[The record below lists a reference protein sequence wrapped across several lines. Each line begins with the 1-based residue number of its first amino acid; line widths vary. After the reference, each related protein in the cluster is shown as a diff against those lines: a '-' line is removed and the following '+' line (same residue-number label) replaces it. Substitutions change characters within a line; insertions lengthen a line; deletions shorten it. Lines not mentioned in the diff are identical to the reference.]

1 MKKII
6 VLLWLFLLCPAC
18 FAATPLYKYENTV
31 PISDAVSLTTVKEFY
46 SDKNMSY
53 SYIKADISD
62 EDTDLELL
70 KSSNGVDVLE
80 KVSELAKTDSDV
92 VSAVNG
98 DFFSW
103 YSGNKG
109 FPLGIEIKDGVL
121 LGSPIYP
128 ETMASV
134 AYDNYSVLMTYMDFE
149 MTVTA
154 PNGKSEK
161 IRHLNK
167 HTDYYGDILMYTSS
181 FNGGYSPAP
190 GGPVCE
196 IVVENGIVTDYRK
209 NQPSVK
215 IPENGFVLCVS
226 EWVSMF
232 LTNNFKIGDPVV
244 INYNMTPFFE
254 NCKTAFGA
262 GSMLVSEGKDV
273 GKIGDYTHTVAG
285 YNPRTAIGVDKDGTT
300 VYIVTV
306 DGRQDSSAGMRMSH
320 LAELMISLGCYNAVN
335 LDGGGSTRMVAST
348 LWQPEMSVINSPT
361 EDRKVINGVGIT
373 VKKSEDATPCG
384 IALKADCDYTF
395 IGQPIKIDFSVYDEN
410 MRKIDVDSDKIAW
423 ISSCGSVNNGT
434 FTPNVGGRATVSA
447 QYDGIVGTL
456 EIDVIDNVSGISTQK
471 SVKMSLGESK
481 KIELSIFD
489 GLGRNISVSDYSS
502 FNFESSDEG
511 VIKVDSI
518 GTMTA
523 VGEGGAQITVSRNG
537 VSSVISVSCGKYTSE
552 YVDEF
557 EDASASFA
565 SDNANVKG
573 NFSLSTKYA
582 FSGHTSGMLKY
593 DFSPLEEAGYDTA
606 SAYCKFSSPIE
617 VDPDCS
623 EITVNI
629 FSEEGLSHSLYARFF
644 DGNGKMITAEIEG
657 NFTPQIWR
665 VGTIKIPQDVAFP
678 LKLTHL
684 CVTLEKGE
692 AFDVGAVYF
701 DDMSLLARVEYGI
714 PKNRQVNTYRT
725 DVVNSNIL
733 ATVGIGAVS
742 SKEKENT
749 PLLSYSNNRIAKSIS
764 TFDSFAT
771 VGNISSYSSKSDK
784 YALYISLDTSKGGM
798 RETDKTQWDK
808 MVEAINKTDR
818 KYVFVLSNG
827 NLFGSDEFENDVFC
841 DYLADC
847 GKKVFVITSGSY
859 SDYKNLNGVEF
870 FTLCNDDDM
879 NSLNF
884 DEKACNVLKFTFGDT
899 VTNEFLRG

>member
-1 MKKII
+1 MKKYV
-6 VLLWLFLLCPAC
+6 VLLWLFLLCPVC

-31 PISDAVSLTTVKEFY
+31 PISNAVSLTTVKEFY

-62 EDTDLELL
+62 ENTDLELL
-70 KSSNGVDVLE
+70 KSKSGVDVLE
-80 KVSELAKTDSDV
+80 KVSTLASTDSDV
-92 VSAVNG
+92 VGAVNG

-103 YSGNKG
+103 YSGNSG

-134 AYDNYSVLMTYMDFE
+134 AYDNNSVLMTYMDFE
-149 MTVTA
+149 LTVTA

-196 IVVENGIVTDYRK
+196 IVVEDGIMTEYRK
-209 NQPSVK
+209 NMPAVK

-232 LTNNFKIGDPVV
+232 LTNNFKVGDPVV
-244 INYNMTPFFE
+244 INCDMTPFFE

-262 GSMLVSEGKDV
+262 GSMLVSEGQDV

-285 YNPRTAIGVDKDGTT
+285 YNPRTAIGVDKEGTT

-361 EDRKVINGVGIT
+361 EDRKVINAVGIT
-373 VKKSEDATPCG
+373 VNESEDKTPCG
-384 IALKADCDYTF
+384 IALKAENEYTYV
-395 IGQPIKIDFSVYDEN
+395 GQQIKIDFSVYDEN
-410 MRKIDVDSDKIAW
+410 MRKIDVDERELVW
-423 ISSCGSVNNGT
+423 ISSCGNVENGT
-434 FTPNVGGRATVSA
+434 FTPNVGGRATVTA
-447 QYDGIVGTL
+447 QYEGAFGTI
-456 EIDVIDNVSGISTQK
+456 EIDVLENVCGITLQK
-471 SVKMSLGESK
+471 SMTMLLGESVQ
-481 KIELSIFD
+481 LQFSVFD
-489 GLGRNISVSDYSS
+489 SFGRNVDVTNYKA
-502 FNFESSDEG
+502 FEFESSNDDVIAVDSNGKLTAKGEG
-511 VIKVDSI
+511 VAK
-518 GTMTA
+518 
-523 VGEGGAQITVSRNG
+523 ITVSKNG
-537 VSSVISVSCGKYTSE
+537 VSATSVVSCGKYTSE

-557 EDASASFA
+557 EDATASFA

-582 FSGHTSGMLKY
+582 FSGHTSGMLEY
-593 DFSPLEEAGYDTA
+593 DFSLLEEAGYDTA

-617 VDPDCS
+617 IDPDCT
-623 EITVNI
+623 EITLNV

-644 DGNGKMITAEIEG
+644 DGNGDMITLELEG
-657 NFTPQIWR
+657 NFTPRIWR
-665 VGTIKIPQDVAFP
+665 VATVKIPEDTAFP

-692 AFDVGAVYF
+692 LFDKGAVYF
-701 DDMSLLARVEYGI
+701 DDMSLLARVEYGEL
-714 PKNRQVNTYRT
+714 KNRDVNSYRK
-725 DVVNSNIL
+725 DVVNTNVIS
-733 ATVGIGAVS
+733 TVAIGAVS
-742 SKEKENT
+742 TSANNA
-749 PLLSYSNNRIAKSIS
+749 LISYSNNRITKLIS
-764 TFDSFAT
+764 SSDNFAT
-771 VGNISSYSSKSDK
+771 VGNISSYSAKSDK

-798 RETDKTQWDK
+798 RKTDKTQWDK
-808 MVEAINKTDR
+808 MVEAINKTD
-818 KYVFVLSNG
+818 KEYVFVMSNG
-827 NLFGSDEFENDVFC
+827 NLFGDDEFENDTFC

-847 GKKVFVITSGSY
+847 GKKIYVVTCGSY
-859 SDYKNLNGVEF
+859 SDYKSINGVEF
-870 FTLCNDDDM
+870 FTLCNDDGI
-879 NSLNF
+879 NSLSF
-884 DEKACNVLKFTFGDT
+884 DEKCANVLKFTLGDT
-899 VTNEFLRG
+899 ETFEFLK